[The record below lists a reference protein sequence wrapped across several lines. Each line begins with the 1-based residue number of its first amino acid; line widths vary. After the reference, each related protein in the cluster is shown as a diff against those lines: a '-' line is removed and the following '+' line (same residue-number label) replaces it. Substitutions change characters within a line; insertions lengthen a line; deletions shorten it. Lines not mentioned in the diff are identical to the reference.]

1 MLHSTLYTLFTN
13 HTTPYYTTYM
23 ITSEQ
28 VIPIGRIT
36 RTHGKRGEIQ
46 CLTSNEYW
54 DNAEATFLILSI
66 NNILVPFRVLDWRGK
81 GSDSLIFQ
89 LDRFTDEQAAQQLVG
104 CQAYML
110 ASDIS
115 DQDEI
120 LPTWQ
125 SLLGY
130 QVLDTDQGEL
140 GTIIHVDETTINTLV
155 TLDNDQL
162 IPLHED
168 FIIKIEPTKKRLTIC
183 LPFIFNAQ

>member
-1 MLHSTLYTLFTN
+1 
-13 HTTPYYTTYM
+13 M
-23 ITSEQ
+23 ITNEQ
-28 VIPIGRIT
+28 VISIGRIT

-46 CLTSNEYW
+46 CLTTNEYW
-54 DNAEATFLILSI
+54 DNADATFFILSI

-89 LDRFTDEQAAQQLVG
+89 LDRITDEQSALPLIG

-110 ASDIS
+110 VSNLNEE
-115 DQDEI
+115 DEI

-125 SLLGY
+125 SLVGY
-130 QVLDTDQGEL
+130 RVLDTDQGEL
-140 GTIIHVDETTINTLV
+140 GTIIHVDESTINTLV

-168 FIIKIEPTKKRLTIC
+168 FIMDIKAEEKQLIIC

>member
-1 MLHSTLYTLFTN
+1 
-13 HTTPYYTTYM
+13 M
-23 ITSEQ
+23 ITTEQ
-28 VIPIGRIT
+28 VISIGRIT

-46 CLTSNEYW
+46 CLTANDYW

-66 NNILVPFRVLDWRGK
+66 DNILVPFRVLNWRGK

-89 LDRFTDEQAAQQLVG
+89 LDHINDEQSAQQLIG

-110 ASDIS
+110 SSDLS
-115 DQDEI
+115 EEDEL

-125 SLLGY
+125 SLTGY
-130 QVLDTDQGEL
+130 RVLDTDQGEL
-140 GTIIHVDETTINTLV
+140 GTIIHVDESTINTLI

-168 FIIKIEPTKKRLTIC
+168 FIIDIDQENKLLTIC
-183 LPFIFNAQ
+183 LPFLCTAQ

>member
-1 MLHSTLYTLFTN
+1 
-13 HTTPYYTTYM
+13 M
-23 ITSEQ
+23 ITNEQ
-28 VIPIGRIT
+28 VISIGRIT

-46 CLTSNEYW
+46 CLTTNEYW
-54 DNAEATFLILSI
+54 DSADATFLILSI

-89 LDRFTDEQAAQQLVG
+89 LDRITDEQSALPLIG

-110 ASDIS
+110 VSNLNEE
-115 DQDEI
+115 DEI

-125 SLLGY
+125 SLVGY
-130 QVLDTDQGEL
+130 RVLDTDQGEL
-140 GTIIHVDETTINTLV
+140 GTIIHVDESTINTLV

-168 FIIKIEPTKKRLTIC
+168 FIMDIKAEEKQLIIC

>member
-1 MLHSTLYTLFTN
+1 
-13 HTTPYYTTYM
+13 M
-23 ITSEQ
+23 ITNEQ
-28 VIPIGRIT
+28 VISIGRIT

-46 CLTSNEYW
+46 CLTTNEYW
-54 DNAEATFLILSI
+54 DNADATFLILSI

-89 LDRFTDEQAAQQLVG
+89 LDRITDEQSALPLIG

-110 ASDIS
+110 VSNLNEE
-115 DQDEI
+115 DEI

-125 SLLGY
+125 SLVGY
-130 QVLDTDQGEL
+130 RVLDTDQGEL
-140 GTIIHVDETTINTLV
+140 GTIIHVDESTINTLV

-168 FIIKIEPTKKRLTIC
+168 FIMDIKAEEKQLIIC

>member
-1 MLHSTLYTLFTN
+1 
-13 HTTPYYTTYM
+13 M
-23 ITSEQ
+23 ITTEP
-28 VIPIGRIT
+28 VISIGRIT

-46 CLTSNEYW
+46 CQTSNEYW

-66 NNILVPFRVLDWRGK
+66 DNILVPFRVLNWRGK

-89 LDRFTDEQAAQQLVG
+89 LDHINDEQSAQPLIG

-110 ASDIS
+110 VSDLS
-115 DQDEI
+115 EEDEL

-125 SLLGY
+125 SLTGY
-130 QVLDTDQGEL
+130 RVLDTDQGEL
-140 GTIIHVDETTINTLV
+140 GTIIHVDESTINTLI

-168 FIIKIEPTKKRLTIC
+168 FIIDIDQENKLLTIC
-183 LPFIFNAQ
+183 LPFVCTTQ